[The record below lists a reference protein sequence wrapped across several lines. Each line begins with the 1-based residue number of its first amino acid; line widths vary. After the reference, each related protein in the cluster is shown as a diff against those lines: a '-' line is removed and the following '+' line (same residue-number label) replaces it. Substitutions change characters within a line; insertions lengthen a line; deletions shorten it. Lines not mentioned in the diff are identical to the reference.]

1 MDFQS
6 LVNGKI
12 KFYIEVKLNLA
23 AKRRKIFWKKLKL
36 GVDKYR

>member
-12 KFYIEVKLNLA
+12 KIYIGVKLNLA
-23 AKRRKIFWKKLKL
+23 AK
-36 GVDKYR
+36 GGKYFGKN